1 MDRRF
6 NALGERLAKRKPLT
20 VFAFGK
26 LVWRPKALGAG
37 FLVSR
42 EVPERFSGE

>member
-20 VFAFGK
+20 AFAFGK
-26 LVWRPKALGAG
+26 LVGGLKRLGQG
-37 FLVSR
+37 SWSWR